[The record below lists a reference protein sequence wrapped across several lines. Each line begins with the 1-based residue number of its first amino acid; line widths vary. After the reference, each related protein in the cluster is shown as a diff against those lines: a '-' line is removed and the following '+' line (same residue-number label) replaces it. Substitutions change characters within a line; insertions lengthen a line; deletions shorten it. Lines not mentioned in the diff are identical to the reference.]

1 MPGGIIQAATA
12 ISAGSSTPGFIRGPC
27 LVHNPQMIL
36 ARADHVGSLLRPP
49 ELIDARA
56 ALATGELTPPAFK
69 AIEDEAVRE
78 VIAGQE
84 RAGMPVVTDGEYRRE
99 SFQDQIAS
107 AVAGFTGAG
116 MGAWLWGEWHSEEVG
131 DATFDRPADL
141 AVVEPLRQRRMLATE
156 EFTFARATTGRIVK
170 VTLPSPSLYANLWAP
185 ERSSD
190 AYPSLESFL
199 EAVTEILIREV
210 RELERLGCTY
220 VQLDAPHYPLLI
232 EPGWRAFY
240 ESRGWTLDAWL
251 SLGVDLDNAV
261 IAAAPGITF
270 GFHLCRGNQGSRWLV
285 EGSYAPIARPIFSR
299 IRAHRLLLEY
309 DDSRSGGFE
318 PLEHVSRDALV
329 VLGLVTTKSARRETV
344 AELRARVLEASAIV
358 PLERLAVGTQ
368 CGFSTSVMGNAITS
382 DDQWRKLEVIAQT
395 AAELWP

>member
-1 MPGGIIQAATA
+1 
-12 ISAGSSTPGFIRGPC
+12 
-27 LVHNPQMIL
+27 MIL

-49 ELIDARA
+49 ELLEAREAFA
-56 ALATGELTPPAFK
+56 AGELRPPEFK
-69 AIEDEAVRE
+69 RIEDAAVRD

-84 RAGMPVVTDGEYRRE
+84 RVGMPVVTDGEYRRE

-107 AVAGFTGAG
+107 SVDGLVGAG
-116 MGAWLWGEWHSEEVG
+116 LGAWLWGEWHSDKVG
-131 DATFDRPADL
+131 DATFERPAEL

-156 EFTFARATTGRIVK
+156 EYTFARAVTDRIVK
-170 VTLPSPSLYANLWAP
+170 VTLPSPSLYANLWSP

-240 ESRGWTLDAWL
+240 ESRGWPLETWL
-251 SLGVDLDNAV
+251 SLGVELDNAV
-261 IAAAPGITF
+261 IASAPGVTF

-285 EGSYAPIARPIFSR
+285 EGSYEPIARPIFSR

-309 DDSRSGGFE
+309 DDDRSGGFE
-318 PLEHVSRDALV
+318 PLEHVSPDAIV
-329 VLGLVTTKSARRETV
+329 VLGLVTTKTARAETV
-344 AELRARVLEASAIV
+344 AELRSRVLEASAIV

-368 CGFSTSVMGNAITS
+368 CGFATSVMGNAVTP
-382 DDQWRKLEVIAQT
+382 DDQWRKLSVIAET
-395 AAELWP
+395 AAELWR